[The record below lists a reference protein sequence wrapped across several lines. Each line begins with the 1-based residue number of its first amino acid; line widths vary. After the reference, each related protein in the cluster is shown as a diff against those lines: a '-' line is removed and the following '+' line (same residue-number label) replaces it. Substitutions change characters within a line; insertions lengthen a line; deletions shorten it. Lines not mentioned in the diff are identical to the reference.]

1 MKRTGFASWQVLAAL
16 VVLAIVLVIFQRAT
30 SARDVDVA
38 TDPPNPAQRAFF
50 ESAASRPDLELFFK
64 ALPRSKKLQMAR
76 NLGDHATPNA
86 AKVAAKLLSTFDE
99 QAREALIAS
108 LSKLAATNPALVA
121 GELGL
126 SGSYQRIG
134 VYRALRSAGDRGT
147 HAAAAALAD
156 PARKSNAVRYLVQ
169 LGPSSIPHVLP
180 LLNEESEGTRSAAA
194 ETLGKLR
201 SIEAVA
207 PILSKLPLAK
217 GEERL
222 AKGEERSAYIASLAD
237 IGDRRAEESLI
248 RALEGATPG
257 ESARIMGGLGRIAT
271 PRSMAQLVRI
281 HKEGSS
287 QTKDAALTG
296 LVLSG
301 DTAFAHIEEPK
312 LRLEIAAR
320 VHTKKADETIRGL
333 LSHPSLSKS
342 ALKAATGREQLA
354 SALWPQSANPDSVAL
369 RMEILASTKAGNR
382 ILQGLSDDPV
392 YGGYAKRALEL
403 STISEN

>member
-1 MKRTGFASWQVLAAL
+1 MRRTGFASWQVLAAL
-16 VVLAIVLVIFQRAT
+16 VVLAIILVIFQRAT
-30 SARDVDVA
+30 SARDVDLA
-38 TDPPNPAQRAFF
+38 TGEPNAAQRAFF

-108 LSKLAATNPALVA
+108 LSKLAATNPDLVA
-121 GELGL
+121 GELGQ

-134 VYRALRSAGDRGT
+134 VYRALRSAGDKGT
-147 HAAAAALAD
+147 LAAAAALAD
-156 PARKSNAVRYLVQ
+156 PARKSNAVRYLVE

-180 LLNEESEGTRSAAA
+180 LLNDENEGTRAAAA

-201 SIEAVA
+201 ATEAVD
-207 PILSKLPLAK
+207 PILLKLLN
-217 GEERL
+217 

-237 IGDRRAEESLI
+237 IGDRRAEDSLLQ
-248 RALEGATPG
+248 ALEGASSG
-257 ESARIMGGLGRIAT
+257 ESARIMAGLGRIAT
-271 PRSMAQLVRI
+271 PRSIAQLVRI
-281 HKEGSS
+281 HREANS

-301 DTAFAHIEEPK
+301 DTAFAHVEDPK

-354 SALWPQSANPDSVAL
+354 SALWPQSANPDNVAL
-369 RMEILASTKAGNR
+369 RMEVLATTKAGNR